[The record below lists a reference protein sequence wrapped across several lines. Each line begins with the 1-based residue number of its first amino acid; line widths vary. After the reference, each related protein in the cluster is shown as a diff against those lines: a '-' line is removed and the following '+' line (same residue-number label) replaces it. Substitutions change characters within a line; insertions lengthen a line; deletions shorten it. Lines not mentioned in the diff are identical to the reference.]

1 MVTVYGFLSRLMQCA
16 PTSQR
21 TCNLFRGLL
30 ANDTVCM
37 SRSKQFGA
45 NYFGRVFWTCIQF
58 RHMYLPAASTC
69 TWGVLYLY
77 TVRVNVPWFD
87 RGYIGTCTYLQSIID
102 TIDVSQHEYVPSAI
116 LQSLWVGFRFPTR
129 P

>member
-1 MVTVYGFLSRLMQCA
+1 
-16 PTSQR
+16 
-21 TCNLFRGLL
+21 
-30 ANDTVCM
+30 
-37 SRSKQFGA
+37 
-45 NYFGRVFWTCIQF
+45 
-58 RHMYLPAASTC
+58 MYLPAASTC